1 MKFQCFKNQLVDDP
15 DLIKCQDY
23 FLEKSLKSEI
33 FATFPVHP
41 EVLRSF
47 CKKLTIMLEDLGVE
61 VHEDLYKASVVP
73 ATKNCD
79 LNKKYFKSYFD
90 AKDRYSC
97 SLIETREF
105 VSDGTTGL
113 KTWYRTMR
121 KNCILRNFLEF
132 LYHSI

>member
-1 MKFQCFKNQLVDDP
+1 
-15 DLIKCQDY
+15 
-23 FLEKSLKSEI
+23 
-33 FATFPVHP
+33 
-41 EVLRSF
+41 
-47 CKKLTIMLEDLGVE
+47 MLEDLGVE